1 MEECA
6 LSMGQ
11 RRNSNDAAVKDA
23 QVLLGREECA
33 GSMVQ
38 SANYATV
45 KDAPIKLRREECVLS
60 MGQSA
65 NDAAAQDVK
74 IKLSEEEYVED
85 TEHTATPMMNLQLL
99 HHVLWVRI

>member
-1 MEECA
+1 
-6 LSMGQ
+6 
-11 RRNSNDAAVKDA
+11 
-23 QVLLGREECA
+23 
-33 GSMVQ
+33 
-38 SANYATV
+38 
-45 KDAPIKLRREECVLS
+45 